1 MVRHARQW
9 FGHSTAVEMVIN
21 GVLRT
26 LWVGTWVQWV
36 VSQRALARSIDDH
49 ILPRAKHAALTGIN
63 GSLAGINVEVPA
75 CFSTPKKRANVRVR
89 ARAGT

>member
-36 VSQRALARSIDDH
+36 VSQRALARSIDW
-49 ILPRAKHAALTGIN
+49 L
-63 GSLAGINVEVPA
+63 
-75 CFSTPKKRANVRVR
+75 
-89 ARAGT
+89 